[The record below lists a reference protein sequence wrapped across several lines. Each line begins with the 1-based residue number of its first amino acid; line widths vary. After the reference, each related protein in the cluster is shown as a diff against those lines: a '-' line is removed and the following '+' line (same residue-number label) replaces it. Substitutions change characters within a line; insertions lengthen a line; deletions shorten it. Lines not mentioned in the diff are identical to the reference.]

1 MMKSAAIAAVFAIS
15 LTLPLGIQT
24 ATADAPPAPAKQP
37 ASNRLL
43 KRALDRPLPE
53 VRFSGSSFSDCID
66 FLGDATSVNIVVD
79 WKALEAAKVTK
90 ETPITLRLSGSV
102 RLAKVLSLILNQA
115 AGADVLTYYID
126 EGVLQITTQEQADK
140 ELITRLYPIQDLLFQ
155 APDYNNSPTLMLPQ
169 GNGGTAGGGGGGG
182 GGGSQQS
189 AFGGSSST
197 GTNSLATSM
206 TPQQR
211 ADEII
216 KLITDT
222 VRPEI
227 WRVNGGDATISYIRG
242 NLVVTAPRSV
252 HEMLSSQ

>member
-1 MMKSAAIAAVFAIS
+1 MKRAIAAALMIVSMVSPWGMRA
-15 LTLPLGIQT
+15 
-24 ATADAPPAPAKQP
+24 AKADTPSAPAKQ
-37 ASNRLL
+37 AGSNQLL

-66 FLGDATSVNIVVD
+66 FLSDATSVNIVVD
-79 WKALEAAKVTK
+79 WKALESAKVTK
-90 ETPITLRLSGSV
+90 DTPITLRLSGSV
-102 RLAKVLSLILNQA
+102 RLGKVLSLILNQA
-115 AGADVLTYYID
+115 AGADVLTYYVD

-155 APDYNNSPTLMLPQ
+155 APDYNNAPSLMLPQ
-169 GNGGTAGGGGGGG
+169 GNSGTAGGSGGGG
-182 GGGSQQS
+182 GGGSSQGL
-189 AFGGSSST
+189 FGGTSSGDGNSAAST
-197 GTNSLATSM
+197 M

-227 WRVNGGDATISYIRG
+227 WRVNGGNATISYIRG